1 MCKQLLYLLTGILQ
15 FLVRL
20 FCSKLCI
27 PGKSSGRGALRKL
40 CQHQNPSNILRPIE
54 RNPSSFTGVGKDFCF
69 LLSSLVSSSKHL
81 NKTYVKNCLLKY
93 LLPASTVFHCCLSFA
108 KFYFSTCPGME
119 RMVTVTKFSLV
130 NYS

>member
-1 MCKQLLYLLTGILQ
+1 MCKQLLYPSTGILQ

-20 FCSKLCI
+20 FYSMLCI

-54 RNPSSFTGVGKDFCF
+54 RNPSSFTGVGKDFWF

-81 NKTYVKNCLLKY
+81 NKTYVKGLEKG
-93 LLPASTVFHCCLSFA
+93 FKLSFKISFA
-108 KFYFSTCPGME
+108 SFN
-119 RMVTVTKFSLV
+119 SLPLLFELCKV
-130 NYS
+130 LLFNLSWYGKNGHCN